1 MTVEIEADAPDNEA
15 TEVLPD
21 AANNVELTDNSLTDS
36 SWRDA
41 ASKFDGR
48 RRRRQ
53 GAIVLAVALASAGG
67 GVLIG
72 RSIKSPADEAAD
84 RAAPLA
90 SRIVVP
96 VERQLLSS
104 SLVLSGEVRFNEP
117 TPIKLAGSVGVEAG
131 EAAVITRVPEIDQL
145 IQEGDAIFDVTSRP
159 VFTLQ
164 GELPMYR
171 SLAAGSQGPD
181 VRQLEQALNRL
192 GFSPGTVDNIF
203 DEATEQAV
211 SAFYTEKGYDAEGP
225 SQAER
230 DQLRAARQA
239 VTDAE
244 EALRTAQK
252 DLTQQADTRTP
263 SELLQLDQALEAAEA
278 AVPAAERAAAR
289 ANEAAAQELQTAT
302 VSRDTKRTLRDS
314 AAVLLN
320 AAKVPG
326 AIDVNTGEPHT
337 AESIAFLET
346 DLALAEEELARAEAD
361 VVAAASNQEAVRSQG
376 AADLKSAIDNR
387 TLQRLQYDESTA
399 PADTAAAQAAVA
411 QADANVTAARDD
423 LAVLDSEIGIR
434 ISPGEIIFVPILPST
449 VTELYAVPG
458 SPTTDQLGTLS
469 TADTLVSARVSRAD
483 SGLVTV
489 GATVTLEIRD
499 TSVETTG
506 TVLSVGQPRE
516 EADPSVGGEQ
526 GGGNASSGSGRLE
539 VLIAPDDAALLRD
552 FVFYSAR
559 VRIDIASTDGEVL
572 VVPVAAL
579 SVGPGGDSR
588 VEIET
593 RAVTDNDPGATET
606 VEVEVGL
613 TAQGLVE
620 IVSKTIREGDLVV
633 VGSETNERR
642 NRDESGDASSNG

>member
-1 MTVEIEADAPDNEA
+1 VTVEIEADAPDDEA
-15 TEVLPD
+15 TEALPD
-21 AANNVELTDNSLTDS
+21 AANNLELTDN

-181 VRQLEQALNRL
+181 VRQLEQALSRL

-252 DLTQQADTRTP
+252 DLTLQADTRTP

-289 ANEAAAQELQTAT
+289 ANESAAQELQTAT

-320 AAKVPG
+320 AAKIPG
-326 AIDVNTGEPHT
+326 AIDVNTGEPHN

-361 VVAAASNQEAVRSQG
+361 VVAAVSNQEAVRSQG

-399 PADTAAAQAAVA
+399 PADTTAAQAAVA

-449 VTELYAVPG
+449 VTELSAVPG

-516 EADPSVGGEQ
+516 ETDPSLGGEQ
-526 GGGNASSGSGRLE
+526 GGGNTGSGSGRLE

-620 IVSKTIREGDLVV
+620 IVSKTIKEGDLVV
-633 VGSETNERR
+633 VGSESNERR
-642 NRDESGDASSNG
+642 NRDESGDASSDG

>member
-1 MTVEIEADAPDNEA
+1 MTVGIEADDA
-15 TEVLPD
+15 TENLAD
-21 AANNVELTDNSLTDS
+21 AANVTSTVELTDN

-53 GAIVLAVALASAGG
+53 GAIVLAIALASAAG

-96 VERQLLSS
+96 VERRLLSS

-117 TPIKLAGSVGVEAG
+117 TPIRLAGSVGVEAG
-131 EAAVITRVPEIDQL
+131 EASVITRVPEIDQL

-171 SLAAGSQGPD
+171 SLTAGSQGPD
-181 VRQLEQALNRL
+181 VRQLEEALNRL
-192 GFSPGTVDNIF
+192 GFVPGTVDNIF

-244 EALRTAQK
+244 GTLRTAQK

-289 ANEAAAQELQTAT
+289 ANESAAQELQTAA
-302 VSRDTKRTLRDS
+302 VSGDTKRTLRDS

-320 AAKVPG
+320 AARVPG

-337 AESIAFLET
+337 AESLALLET
-346 DLALAEEELARAEAD
+346 QVALAEEELARAEAD
-361 VVAAASNQEAVRSQG
+361 IVAAASNQEAVRSQG
-376 AADLKSAIDNR
+376 AADLKSARDSR
-387 TLQRLQYDESTA
+387 TLQRLQYEESTA
-399 PADTAAAQAAVA
+399 PADTAVAQAAVS
-411 QADANVTAARDD
+411 QAEANVTAARDD
-423 LAVLDSEIGIR
+423 LAVLDSEIGVR

-516 EADPSVGGEQ
+516 EVDPSAGGDP
-526 GGGNASSGSGRLE
+526 GGGPTSSGSGRLE

-593 RAVTDNDPGATET
+593 RAVTVNDPGATET

-620 IVSKTIREGDLVV
+620 IVSKTVKEGDLVV
-633 VGSETNERR
+633 VGSESNERR
-642 NRDESGDASSNG
+642 NRDESGDASSDG

>member
-21 AANNVELTDNSLTDS
+21 ATDNVEPTDNVELTDNS
-36 SWRDA
+36 WREA

-181 VRQLEQALNRL
+181 VRQLEEALNRL

-252 DLTQQADTRTP
+252 DLTLQADTRTP

-278 AVPAAERAAAR
+278 AVPAAQRAAAR
-289 ANEAAAQELQTAT
+289 ANESAAQELQTAT

-326 AIDVNTGEPHT
+326 AIDVNTDEPHT

-361 VVAAASNQEAVRSQG
+361 VVAAVSNQEAVQSQG

-411 QADANVTAARDD
+411 QADANVIAARDD

-489 GATVTLEIRD
+489 GATVTVEIRD

-516 EADPSVGGEQ
+516 ETDPSLGEQ
-526 GGGNASSGSGRLE
+526 GGGSASSGSGRLE

-620 IVSKTIREGDLVV
+620 IVSKTIKEGNLVV

-642 NRDESGDASSNG
+642 NRDESGDASSDG

>member
-620 IVSKTIREGDLVV
+620 IVSKTIQEGDLVV